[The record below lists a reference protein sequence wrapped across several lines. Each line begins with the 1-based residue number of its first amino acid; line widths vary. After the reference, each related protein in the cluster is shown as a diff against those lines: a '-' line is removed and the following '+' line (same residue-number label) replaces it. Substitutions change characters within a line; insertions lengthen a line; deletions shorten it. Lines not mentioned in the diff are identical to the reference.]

1 MEATEGDVEDQQEY
15 TDREYEPEKPR
26 ELAPMASK
34 PEKPLP
40 APKSGWYW
48 NMCLLLFLVMGA
60 GAGLGYWVSTLSGDD
75 VSILQNVTRTNPPTM
90 APSTSLSTDFDPV
103 QGNCN
108 FNGVADPSPID
119 QCDCSGRITDLASDI
134 RSRYFYNREYFI
146 PEVVPGFSE
155 DISSCD
161 PLNQALVW
169 VSSGDDT
176 KITDDERTKRFI
188 LAATFASL
196 GGGKWTNNTNW
207 LADGD
212 YCEWY
217 GITCSDSSEI
227 ESLELSSNNLIGT
240 VSCSSWHSNFFPFLC
255 ISQLIYCLYLS
266 FQIPSQLSMLDT
278 LKKIDIFNNK
288 VGGEIP
294 VSLFS
299 IPTLES
305 LDASYNRMTGAI
317 PPAVESAP
325 ALTSLN
331 VESNLMVGR
340 LTKSIGSASNLS
352 FLKFGSNR
360 FLAQIPSELYQLT
373 KLTVLGI
380 GDNRFT
386 GTVPREV
393 SRLADLE
400 VLQIGKNRFTGTI
413 PLEITQLTNLKE
425 LSITGIEELTGRIPA
440 EFGFV
445 LNKLEKIEISETSVS
460 GNIDTA
466 FGRLPALTSINFSK
480 NQLRSSIPTE
490 FGNLSNLCK

>member
-1 MEATEGDVEDQQEY
+1 MALSPEDEEAPAAAPSTTSLYEEEIVDDSLVEEEVDEDDEEVVEDDDDDEEEFDEESVEEEFVEATEGDVEDQQEY

-40 APKSGWYW
+40 APRSGWYW
-48 NMCLLLFLVMGA
+48 NTCLLLFLVMGA

-75 VSILQNVTRTNPPTM
+75 VSILQNVTRTDPPTM

-134 RSRYFYNREYFI
+134 RSRYSYNREYFI

-176 KITDDERTKRFI
+176 KITDDERTKRFV

-227 ESLELSSNNLIGT
+227 KSLELSSNNLVGT
-240 VSCSSWHSNFFPFLC
+240 VSCSLWYSSCCFSFFMH
-255 ISQLIYCLYLS
+255 IS
-266 FQIPSQLSMLDT
+266 T
-278 LKKIDIFNNK
+278 H
-288 VGGEIP
+288 
-294 VSLFS
+294 LFF
-299 IPTLES
+299 
-305 LDASYNRMTGAI
+305 
-317 PPAVESAP
+317 V
-325 ALTSLN
+325 
-331 VESNLMVGR
+331 
-340 LTKSIGSASNLS
+340 
-352 FLKFGSNR
+352 
-360 FLAQIPSELYQLT
+360 
-373 KLTVLGI
+373 
-380 GDNRFT
+380 
-386 GTVPREV
+386 
-393 SRLADLE
+393 
-400 VLQIGKNRFTGTI
+400 
-413 PLEITQLTNLKE
+413 
-425 LSITGIEELTGRIPA
+425 
-440 EFGFV
+440 FV
-445 LNKLEKIEISETSVS
+445 LPDPI
-460 GNIDTA
+460 
-466 FGRLPALTSINFSK
+466 
-480 NQLRSSIPTE
+480 
-490 FGNLSNLCK
+490 